1 MTHRMDLTRSRLPVG
16 DLRSPHAAASDAAV
30 LAAAFMLAAAALVHL
45 ALTPEHFAAW
55 WVFGALFA
63 AAAGLQLVTAIVL
76 LRSPGRAPRSS
87 GPACSTPGSSR
98 SGCCRARP
106 GCRSGRRRA
115 IPRRSGWMDAM
126 TTVDELL
133 LIALLS
139 IEAGW
144 TACSRGGRVSHVC
157 RGSGIALAIVLTLAF
172 AGGVGHV

>member
-1 MTHRMDLTRSRLPVG
+1 MDLTRSRLPLG
-16 DLRSPHAAASDAAV
+16 NLRSPDVAASDAAAV
-30 LAAAFMLAAAALVHL
+30 TAAFMLAAAALVHL

-76 LRSPGRAPRSS
+76 LRRPTRAAIAWTCLLNAGIVAVWALSRATGLPF
-87 GPACSTPGSSR
+87 GPEAGDPE
-98 SGCCRARP
+98 AL
-106 GCRSGRRRA
+106 
-115 IPRRSGWMDAM
+115 GWMDAM

-133 LIALLS
+133 LIAVLS

-144 TACSRGGRVSHVC
+144 IACSRNGRVSQVC
-157 RGSGIALAIVLTLAF
+157 RGCGIGLAIVLTLGF